1 MVFGSGEMSANSG
14 TRMHAEK
21 PGLIHEEL
29 TEKIIGIFFKVY
41 NELGHGFLE
50 SVYEEAFC
58 VSLAEQNI
66 FYERQRAVPVFFH
79 GLKIGDFRADI
90 LVDSKVMVELKA
102 VAAIE
107 RVHEKQLT
115 NYLKATEIEV
125 GIILNFGPE
134 PKFKRVVFENARKGI
149 RNHPRDPREMN
160 FENK

>member
-1 MVFGSGEMSANSG
+1 MSPTSG

-29 TEKIIGIFFKVY
+29 TQKIIGAFFNVY

-58 VSLAEQNI
+58 IALAGQNI

-79 GLKIGDFRADI
+79 GRQIGDFRSDI
-90 LVDSKVMVELKA
+90 LVESKVILELKA
-102 VAAIE
+102 IAAIE
-107 RVHEKQLT
+107 RAHEKQLT

-125 GIILNFGPE
+125 GIILNFGP
-134 PKFKRVVFENARKGI
+134 
-149 RNHPRDPREMN
+149 
-160 FENK
+160 

>member
-1 MVFGSGEMSANSG
+1 MSANSG

-115 NYLKATEIEV
+115 NYLKATEIATLGQNPNSKELFLKMQEK
-125 GIILNFGPE
+125 GSAII
-134 PKFKRVVFENARKGI
+134 RVI
-149 RNHPRDPREMN
+149 RVR
-160 FENK
+160 

>member
-1 MVFGSGEMSANSG
+1 MVLGGREMTGTSG

-21 PGLIHEEL
+21 TRLIHEEL
-29 TEKIIGIFFKVY
+29 TQKIIGVFFNVY

-79 GLKIGDFRADI
+79 GRQIGDFRCDI
-90 LVDSKVMVELKA
+90 LVDSKVMIELKA
-102 VAAIE
+102 ITAIE
-107 RVHEKQLT
+107 RAHEKQLT

-134 PKFKRVVFENARKGI
+134 PKFKRIVFENERKKI
-149 RNHPRDPREMN
+149 RSNPRDPREMN
-160 FENK
+160 L